1 MKIKRNSAGMP
12 EIGADGKPVMDWNG
26 SNIVFGPQELT
37 FDEAIKDRRMGN
49 GREVVLGK
57 NATLRR
63 EDIQFIEPTVFA
75 PILAANQ
82 GRELVGHI
90 IDVPDATAQY
100 QYDKWDHMGA
110 AEIVGPAGRRPRDE
124 VSMARTSVT
133 MLEISKGWSLKRRDL
148 LGQMTDPQTL
158 NATSA
163 LLQCQEAENSVIL
176 DSADYPDVD
185 GLIDDAG
192 NTDAGTAAWS
202 TMPTTG
208 DADDDILDLIG
219 LCRADGHTGGFKLG
233 LEATNYTESETREV
247 KAGGSAE
254 SYLSHIN
261 KRLIAPALLM
271 GGATHGTGVLV
282 DQTPGV
288 AAVLRA
294 EEFKMRIFEMDSDHR
309 IDGDITGVVSLMVT
323 RPNGVG
329 TETGI

>member
-1 MKIKRNSAGMP
+1 
-12 EIGADGKPVMDWNG
+12 MDWNG
-26 SNIVFGPQELT
+26 SNIVFGPHELP
-37 FDEAIKDRRMGN
+37 FDEAKKPEHMGN
-49 GREVVLGK
+49 GREVVLGGK

-63 EDIQFIEPTVFA
+63 EDIQYIEPQIFA
-75 PILAANQ
+75 PILAALE
-82 GRELVGHI
+82 GRNLVGHI
-90 IDVPDATAQY
+90 IDVDDATAQY

-148 LGQMTDPQTL
+148 LGKMTDPQTL

-192 NTDAGTAAWS
+192 NTNAGTSAWS
-202 TMPTTG
+202 NAPTTG
-208 DADDDILDLIG
+208 DPDDDVLDTIG
-219 LCRADGHTGGFKLG
+219 LCRADGHTGPFKLG
-233 LEATNYTESETREV
+233 LEADNYTEAEAREV

-261 KRLIAPALLM
+261 KRLGAPALLL
-271 GGATHGTGVLV
+271 GGATNATGILV

-309 IDGDITGVVSLMVT
+309 IDGDITGVVSIMVT
-323 RPNGVG
+323 RGNGVASI
-329 TETGI
+329 TGI